1 MTEYQHLFSPFT
13 IGDVKLRNRVVMLPM
28 TTGFCEPDGSVGQR
42 LVDFFTARAAGG
54 AGLIVA
60 PFTPLQTG
68 SVVDAG
74 LFADRFVEPARRLTK
89 AVHGH
94 GGAISAQL
102 IVTYGLTF
110 NEMGTVAPEVVG
122 PSPVTNTILRTV
134 PRELTVGEI
143 ARIVEAYGA
152 AAVRAR
158 AAGFRLVEVM
168 CGGGYLLNRF
178 LSPLTN
184 QRHDAYGGSLEKR
197 LRIVLEIIAAIR
209 DNAGAGFPAMVR
221 LNLDEHMQGGCSP
234 QDALEMARHLEAA
247 GVAGF
252 TSYTGWHESPVP
264 TMQASVSRGGF
275 AHLAQALK
283 KVVRVPVVAANRIND
298 PGSAEEILRDG
309 KADLVGMARALLADP
324 ELPNKAAEGRE
335 DEIVPCIACSNCLT
349 AMLVT
354 YRKPKEPATT
364 VCAVNPALTSSVA
377 NLQSPAG
384 GTRVPKKVMVIGGGP
399 AGLEAARAAAVHGHL
414 VTVFEQADRPGGR
427 LLAAALPP
435 YKEDVAV
442 LAQVLAVR
450 VERAGVTIRLSEAAD
465 RAVVEREKP
474 DVLVVALGAAPSLP
488 DLPGIHGPNV
498 VLAEAVLKGEAAV
511 SGSLLVIGGGLVG
524 CETAEHIV
532 DRLMAATPEVS
543 IPPVTGVT
551 IVEMLDRIA
560 ADVPATS
567 RPFLLG
573 RLRAAGVRLLPGCCV
588 TEILPTGATIE
599 DAQGPGFVV
608 ADSVVVATGYNA
620 DQQSIDR
627 FSGAAPVVH
636 FIGDCAGGRTI
647 KEAMEQ
653 GFTVGG
659 SI

>member
-1 MTEYQHLFSPFT
+1 MTQYEHLFSPFA
-13 IGDVKLRNRVVMLPM
+13 IGGVKLRNRVVMLPM
-28 TTGFCEPDGSVGQR
+28 TTGFCEADGSVGPR
-42 LVDFFTARAAGG
+42 LVDFFSARAAGG

-74 LFADRFVEPARRLTK
+74 LFADRFVEPARRLTE

-94 GGAISAQL
+94 GAAISAQL
-102 IVTYGLTF
+102 IVTYGLALDET
-110 NEMGTVAPEVVG
+110 GARVPEVVG
-122 PSPVTNTILRTV
+122 PSAVTNAILRTV

-143 ARIVEAYGA
+143 GRIVEAYGA
-152 AAVRAR
+152 AAARAR
-158 AAGFRLVEVM
+158 AAAFDLVEVM

-184 QRHDAYGGSLEKR
+184 QRDDVYGGSLQNR
-197 LRIVLEIIAAIR
+197 LRIVLEILAAIR
-209 DNAGAGFPAMVR
+209 EKVGANFPVMVR

-234 QDALEMARHLEAA
+234 GDALEMARRLEAA

-264 TMQASVSRGGF
+264 TVQASVPRGGF
-275 AHLAQALK
+275 SHLAQALK
-283 KVVRVPVVAANRIND
+283 KVVRVPVVASNRIND
-298 PGSAEEILRDG
+298 PGTAEEILRDG

-324 ELPNKAAEGRE
+324 ELPKKAAEGRE

-364 VCAVNPALTSSVA
+364 VCAVSPGLKSSVA
-377 NLQSPAG
+377 TGRSPAG

-399 AGLEAARAAAVHGHL
+399 AGLEAARAAAVHGHH
-414 VTVFEQADRPGGR
+414 VTILEKAARPGGR

-435 YKEDVAV
+435 FKEEVAV
-442 LAQVLAVR
+442 LARALAVR
-450 VERAGVTIRLSEAAD
+450 AERAGVSIRLGEAGD
-465 RAVVEREKP
+465 RALVEREKP
-474 DVLVVALGAAPSLP
+474 DVLVVALGAEPSFP
-488 DLPGIHGPNV
+488 DVPGINKPNV
-498 VLAEAVLKGEAAV
+498 VLAEAVLRGEAAV
-511 SGSLLVIGGGLVG
+511 SGSVLVIGGGLVG

-532 DRLMAATPEVS
+532 GRLTAATAAVPTS
-543 IPPVTGVT
+543 PVTGVT
-551 IVEMLDRIA
+551 IVEILDRIA
-560 ADVPATS
+560 ADVPATT

-573 RLRAAGVRLLPGCCV
+573 RLRAAGVRLLTGCCV
-588 TEILPTGATIE
+588 TELLPTGATVE
-599 DAQGPGFVV
+599 DAQGPGFIV

-620 DQQSIDR
+620 DQRSIER
-627 FSGAAPVVH
+627 FNGAAPEVH

-653 GFTVGG
+653 GLVIGG